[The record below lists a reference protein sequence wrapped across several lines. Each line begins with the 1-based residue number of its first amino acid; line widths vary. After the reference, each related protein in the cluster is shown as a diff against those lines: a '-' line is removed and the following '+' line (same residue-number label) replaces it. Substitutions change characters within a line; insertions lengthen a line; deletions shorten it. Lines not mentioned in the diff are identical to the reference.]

1 MKINWIK
8 TIVLLT
14 TLYYI
19 TKKVKTVDFSFN
31 EEKEFKSGLE
41 TVITDWLM
49 TDLHLRY
56 DMQVLQSM
64 EKDLQKGKPSRL
76 LDVYYYFDKD
86 TYSVGGEIIGTKLEN
101 GIMYV
106 KCLLFPEILN
116 SYEFDIKDINS
127 KERIYALPLN
137 MIFTTE
143 NKPDLVEGVKEK
155 ESK

>member
-86 TYSVGGEIIGTKLEN
+86 
-101 GIMYV
+101 
-106 KCLLFPEILN
+106 
-116 SYEFDIKDINS
+116 IKF
-127 KERIYALPLN
+127 L
-137 MIFTTE
+137 
-143 NKPDLVEGVKEK
+143 
-155 ESK
+155 